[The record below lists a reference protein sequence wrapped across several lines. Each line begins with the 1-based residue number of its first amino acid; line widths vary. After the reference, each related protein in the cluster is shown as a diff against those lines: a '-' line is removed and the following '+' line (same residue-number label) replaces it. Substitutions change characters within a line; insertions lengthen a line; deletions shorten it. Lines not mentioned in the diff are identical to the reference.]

1 MEPVS
6 GVAFMNFVAVVNEAP
21 HPNGAKLLI
30 RYLLGGEDGS
40 RKWYQTIQHHRR
52 MAGTPGDNPGRRQ
65 YPLGGYEALD
75 D

>member
-30 RYLLGGEDGS
+30 RYLLGGEMETEMVSNHSTPSEDG
-40 RKWYQTIQHHRR
+40 RY
-52 MAGTPGDNPGRRQ
+52 ARRQ
-65 YPLGGYEALD
+65 PRQKAISPWRI
-75 D
+75 